1 MARRLVFITRGIGK
15 KATTGGAPTP
25 PCKDGHPFLG
35 ASARLRL
42 RRRWLTRTLNPGFD
56 AVIQCLEKEIK
67 DLDETWTGLH
77 SNPALASARI
87 SFTES

>member
-1 MARRLVFITRGIGK
+1 MSTP
-15 KATTGGAPTP
+15 ATSAAPETNNYKNLP
-25 PCKDGHPFLG
+25 I
-35 ASARLRL
+35 
-42 RRRWLTRTLNPGFD
+42 D

-87 SFTES
+87 SFTESANGT